1 MFLQIPDLLTAAEVA
16 DLRAIAAATPFV
28 DGRVSNPHSKVKNNE
43 IVTDAA
49 AHAQAARIMLAALAR
64 SEPFKDF
71 AMPRTVASPILTRY
85 ATSKHYGLHADAAF
99 MPMKDRPLR
108 ADLSCTI
115 FLSDPESYEG
125 GALSVRLGDH
135 TAEFK
140 LAAGAAIVYP
150 STTLHEVIPVA
161 HGERLVGLTFIE
173 SKIADAWKREILY
186 ELNEVVALE
195 GLTMAH
201 DNFTRA
207 QRVQQALQRM
217 WMEH

>member
-1 MFLQIPDLLTAAEVA
+1 MFLQIPDLLTADEVA
-16 DLRAIAAATPFV
+16 DLRAIAAATQFV

-49 AHAQAARIMLAALAR
+49 AHAQASRVMLAALAR

-115 FLSDPESYEG
+115 FLSDPATYEG
-125 GALSVRLGDH
+125 GALRVQLGDH
-135 TAEFK
+135 ATQFK
-140 LAAGAAIVYP
+140 LPAGAAIVYP
-150 STTLHEVIPVA
+150 STTLHEVVPVTS
-161 HGERLVGLTFIE
+161 GERLVGLTFIE
-173 SKIADAWKREILY
+173 SKIADAWQREILY

-201 DNFTRA
+201 DSFTRA